1 MNFCYNPETELLPTL
16 HMKRFFL
23 CLLFFISI
31 ALSSMANHISG
42 GEMYYTLVSQSG
54 NNYTYHVTLKLFRD
68 GAGGGPP
75 LSPSEIIVIYEKN
88 TNVIVWNNTVARSS
102 FTTLVLTS
110 PGPCV
115 VNPPQV
121 VYDVS
126 YYEFDVTLP
135 ASLHGYTIT
144 YARCCRVAGI
154 SNVSGSQTT
163 GVTYTAEIPGNLLD
177 PSAPANNSAHFLG
190 IDTVVI
196 CAGYLFNYNFG
207 AVDADGD
214 MLVYRFCSGFTNTG
228 GVMPNPPDPPPYL
241 SLPYQPPYSG
251 SSPMD
256 IDVSINPNN
265 GKISGFAPPAGIYVV
280 TVCVDEYRNG
290 ELIATQRKD
299 LQVKVADCDIATV
312 TLEPNGY
319 INCNDFT
326 VSFNNLT
333 PSSLINSYYWE
344 FGDALTLADSS
355 NFSNPSYT
363 YPDTGVY
370 TVKVVAN
377 RNEACSDSTTAKV
390 RVFPGFFPAFTS
402 SGICLNNPTQFTDQ
416 TTAVHGSVNFWRWN
430 FGVVPL
436 SNDTSRS
443 QNPLYTYTTMG
454 TYPVEFI
461 VGTSKGCMDTISNS
475 VTIIDKP
482 PITLAFRDTLICN
495 IDTIQL
501 QASGSG
507 VFTWTP
513 NYNISNTNTSAPL
526 VSPDITTSYKVDL
539 NDNGCKNQDSIRVRV
554 INIVNLSART
564 DTIICTGDQVQLNA
578 ITDGLQYSWSPS
590 ASLSNPNILNP
601 IATPVSTTMYAI
613 TSRIGGCFATEDV
626 NVTVV
631 PYPFVDAG
639 VDTMICFNTT
649 AQLNGQQGGT
659 SFSWSPGSSLS
670 NTTILNPVA
679 NPGSTTQYILTV
691 IDNVSGCPKPKRDSV
706 VVRVLPPVN
715 AFAGRDTSII
725 AGQPLQLK
733 ATGGI
738 TYAWSPP
745 TGLNDPDLQGPVA
758 VLDGNLPTIVY
769 TVVVKDQAGC
779 IDSASITVN
788 VFKTGPDI
796 FVPTGFTPNNDGRND
811 IFRPI
816 YAGMSQVD
824 FFRVYNRW
832 GQLVYSTKINGAG
845 WDGKLGGITQ
855 NSGSFVWM
863 VQAID
868 FTGKVHFKKGTVVLI
883 R

>member
-1 MNFCYNPETELLPTL
+1 
-16 HMKRFFL
+16 
-23 CLLFFISI
+23 
-31 ALSSMANHISG
+31 
-42 GEMYYTLVSQSG
+42 MYYTLVSQVG

-75 LSPSEIIVIYEKN
+75 LSPSEIIAIYEKGTN
-88 TNVIVWNNTVARSS
+88 TLVWNNSVPQSS
-102 FTTLVLTS
+102 FTTLILTS

-121 VYDVS
+121 IYDVAL
-126 YYEFDVTLP
+126 YEVNVTLP
-135 ASLHGYTIT
+135 GSLNGYTIT

-154 SNVSGSQTT
+154 SNVSGSQTA
-163 GVTYTAEIPGNLLD
+163 GVTYTAEIPGNFTV
-177 PSAPANNSAHFLG
+177 PSGPANNSAHFLG

-214 MLVYRFCSGFTNTG
+214 MLVYRFCNGFTNTG
-228 GVMPNPPDPPPYL
+228 GVVPNPPDPPPYI
-241 SLPYQPPYSG
+241 SLPYQAPYSG
-251 SSPMD
+251 TSPMD
-256 IDVSINPNN
+256 NGVDIDAIT
-265 GKISGFAPPAGIYVV
+265 GKINGFAPPAGIYVV

-290 ELIATQRKD
+290 DLIATQRKD

-319 INCNDFT
+319 IDCSDFT
-326 VSFNNLT
+326 VSFSNLT
-333 PSSLINSYYWE
+333 PSSLINTYYWE

-355 NFSNPSYT
+355 NLSNPSYT

-390 RVFPGFFPAFTS
+390 RVFPGFIPGFTS
-402 SGICLNNPTQFTDQ
+402 TGICLNKPTQFNDL
-416 TTAVHGSVNFWRWN
+416 TTAAYGTVNSWRWN
-430 FGVVPL
+430 FGVPPL
-436 SNDTSRS
+436 SNDTSRL
-443 QNPLYTYTTMG
+443 QNPLYTYTAIG

-461 VGTSKGCMDTISNS
+461 VGSTKGCIDTVYQNI
-475 VTIIDKP
+475 TIIDKP
-482 PITLAFRDTLICN
+482 PIAMAFRDTLICN

-507 VFTWTP
+507 VFAWTP
-513 NYNISNTNTSAPL
+513 NYNISNTNTGMPL
-526 VSPDITTSYKVDL
+526 VSPDMTTWYKVDL
-539 NDNGCKNQDSIRVRV
+539 NDNGCTNQDSVRVRV
-554 INIVNLSART
+554 VNSVNLTTRS
-564 DTIICTGDQVQLNA
+564 DTVICSGDQLQLTA
-578 ITDGLQYSWSPS
+578 TTDGLQYSWSPS
-590 ASLSNPNILNP
+590 ATLNNPNILNP
-601 IATPVSTTMYAI
+601 LATPAGTTTYTI
-613 TSRIGGCFATEDV
+613 TSRIGGCVATDDV
-626 NVTVV
+626 NITVV
-631 PYPFVDAG
+631 PYPFADAG
-639 VDTMICFNTT
+639 VDTMICNSTT

-659 SFSWSPGSSLS
+659 SFNWSPASSLS
-670 NTTILNPVA
+670 NSTILNPVA
-679 NPGSTTQYILTV
+679 NPVTTTQYILTV
-691 IDNVSGCPKPKRDSV
+691 TDNVSGCPKPQRDSV
-706 VVRVLPPVN
+706 VVTVLPPLN

-745 TGLNDPDLQGPVA
+745 TGLNNPGIQGPVA
-758 VLDGNLPTIVY
+758 VLDGNSPTIVY
-769 TVVVKDQAGC
+769 TVVVSDQAGC

-796 FVPTGFTPNNDGRND
+796 FVPTGFTPNGDGRND
-811 IFRPI
+811 KFRPI

-832 GQLVYSTKINGAG
+832 GQLVYSSKINGEG
-845 WDGKLGGITQ
+845 WDGKLGGKIQ
-855 NSGSFVWM
+855 NSGTFVWM

-868 FTGKVHFKKGTVVLI
+868 FTGKLHFKKGTVILI